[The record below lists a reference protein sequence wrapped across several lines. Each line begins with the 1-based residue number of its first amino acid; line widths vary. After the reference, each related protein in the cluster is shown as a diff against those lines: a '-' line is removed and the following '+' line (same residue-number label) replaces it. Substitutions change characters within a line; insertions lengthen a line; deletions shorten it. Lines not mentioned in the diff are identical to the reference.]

1 MEEFPVHP
9 QIEIPVILQTHK
21 EGNPYKWVPLY
32 LDNETLAVPKLKP
45 EGGLYLFSTYRGEE
59 YHAVFLNP
67 DMSLFKFRTCPFAY
81 WFSKPLNAKDRIPN
95 HISPIV
101 MEEGVDYLVE
111 IHGKLKFINTQTL
124 MRDNLPITAWYDT
137 KDLFPIR

>member
-1 MEEFPVHP
+1 MEEFPVRP
-9 QIEIPVILQTHK
+9 QIEIPVVLQTRK

-32 LDNETLAVPKLKP
+32 LDNETLAVPKIEP
-45 EGGLYLFSTYRGEE
+45 EGGLYLFASYRGEE
-59 YHAVFLNP
+59 YHTVFLHP
-67 DMSLFKFRTCPFAY
+67 DMSLFQFRTYPFAY
-81 WFSKPLNAKDRIPN
+81 WFSKPLNGKDRIPN

-111 IHGKLKFINTQTL
+111 IHGKLMFNNTQTL
-124 MRDNLPITAWYDT
+124 MRDNLPIDAWYNI

>member
-1 MEEFPVHP
+1 
-9 QIEIPVILQTHK
+9 
-21 EGNPYKWVPLY
+21 
-32 LDNETLAVPKLKP
+32 
-45 EGGLYLFSTYRGEE
+45 
-59 YHAVFLNP
+59 
-67 DMSLFKFRTCPFAY
+67 
-81 WFSKPLNAKDRIPN
+81 
-95 HISPIV
+95 